1 MASARGCERSFMVK
15 MARFAWREMSRI
27 VGKRMEKFK
36 ESPRHIHVV
45 ACCPCSWPLG
55 RKFERS
61 RDKTQGHVCDEKSS
75 SPPQTRLSFANVRCL
90 AVCELEMKE
99 ACTFSPPRKTHHKLP
114 LQYRQAGS
122 PVFVSRHA
130 SIYTSCIVGS
140 CRWCRRTCARDGRVR
155 RRGDSPLAC

>member
-1 MASARGCERSFMVK
+1 MVK

-55 RKFERS
+55 RKYERS

-90 AVCELEMKE
+90 AVCEGDEGSLHFLPTTQNASQAPVYTIAKLEVLSL
-99 ACTFSPPRKTHHKLP
+99 SPGMHPYIP
-114 LQYRQAGS
+114 
-122 PVFVSRHA
+122 PVS
-130 SIYTSCIVGS
+130 
-140 CRWCRRTCARDGRVR
+140 
-155 RRGDSPLAC
+155 